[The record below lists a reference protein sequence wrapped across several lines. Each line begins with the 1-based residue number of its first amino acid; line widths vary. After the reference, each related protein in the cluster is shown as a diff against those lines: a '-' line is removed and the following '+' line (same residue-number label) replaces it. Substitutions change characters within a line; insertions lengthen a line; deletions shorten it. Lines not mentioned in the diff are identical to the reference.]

1 MSRFT
6 SNLDRVTVSAPCPAD
21 WDQMIGTDRVRFC
34 GQCNLN
40 VYNLSALSRDE
51 AEALIATNEG
61 RLCVRFYSRTDGSI
75 LTKNC
80 PVGLQVIQRRV
91 SRVAQAAGAAIVS
104 FLAGLGLYGLSPTPY
119 LEPRLTMGK
128 IAMSPQRDHPMVEPI
143 KENVHELLGKFRTDP
158 RPDSSSQITAK
169 VRRGVIKIKREREPP
184 NKVVG
189 YRQDDR

>member
-21 WDQMIGTDRVRFC
+21 WDRMIGTDRVRFC
-34 GQCNLN
+34 GQCSLN

-51 AEALIATNEG
+51 AEAFIATNEG

-91 SRVAQAAGAAIVS
+91 SQVAKAAGAAIVS
-104 FLAGLGLYGLSPTPY
+104 FLAGLGLYGLKRPTPY
-119 LEPRLTMGK
+119 LEPKLRMGQ
-128 IAMSPQRDHPMVEPI
+128 IAMSPHRDHPMVEPI
-143 KENVHELLGKFRTDP
+143 KENVHELLGKLGLTPTRFTQPDHGESEARRHTDRT
-158 RPDSSSQITAK
+158 RKGSTK
-169 VRRGVIKIKREREPP
+169 
-184 NKVVG
+184 
-189 YRQDDR
+189 